1 MRVPVLFATN
11 DKYVPYCRVS
21 IASMLEHA
29 SPENEYII
37 YIFHKGLSR
46 DSMEALTAF
55 ARENVR
61 VEPREVGKYLHS
73 AMREVKWYTQE
84 TYYRLMAA
92 NVLPEEDKIVYLD
105 CDIVV
110 LEDVAHLFAVDM
122 GDALLGA
129 VPTDPPSAQRM
140 GEILGVPIGMV
151 FNAGVL
157 LCNLAEWRKIDL
169 YSRSMEA
176 LERFKDKLRYQD
188 QDALSIVC
196 GERIIAI
203 DPRWNNTTCPPNRAG
218 VMERGICHMFSS
230 LKPWNSAGDSNYAL
244 YYAWAKRVGVLP
256 PAQTPRP
263 FRPGERW
270 ARRRL
275 GRLRPAI
282 LRGLALRAGGAAY
295 SLATA
300 CVPGHRPFLRCV
312 RFCVTARCPGK
323 CAHCEQ
329 LCPERAALPEIDK
342 EQLLSD
348 LRRLFAAT
356 RFVRELRLTGGEPLA
371 RADIADIV
379 RFALRSGHVQTV
391 SIETP
396 GFARPSR
403 ELRALLEDG
412 LVRLC
417 THNAPAPEIISFR
430 EQDRVDTW
438 PWADFGPLE
447 RRDCTDDELYWQV
460 RACGADDWYYLDG
473 RLWPCARMACAVAL
487 GRVPESACVFAD
499 LRGEKSR
506 LRTARALEKL
516 TQPRPMEACR
526 YCLRGTVDFRAVPPE
541 V

>member
-11 DKYVPYCRVS
+11 DKYVPYCRVA
-21 IASMLEHA
+21 IASMLEHI
-29 SPENEYII
+29 SPENEYVV
-37 YIFHKGLSR
+37 YIFHKGLSQ
-46 DSMEALTAF
+46 DSTDALTAF

-61 VEPREVGKYLHS
+61 VELINVEARQHA
-73 AMREVKWYTQE
+73 AMYEEKWYTRE
-84 TYYRLMAA
+84 IYYRLMAA
-92 NVLPEEDKIVYLD
+92 DVLPDEDKIVYLD
-105 CDIVV
+105 SDIVV
-110 LEDVAHLFAVDM
+110 LEDIAHLYAVDM
-122 GDALLGA
+122 GDALLGTVLA
-129 VPTDPPSAQRM
+129 DRSSDRRM
-140 GEILGVPIGMV
+140 SEVLGVPIGAT
-151 FNAGVL
+151 FNSGVL
-157 LCNLAEWRKIDL
+157 LCNLAEWRKVDVF
-169 YSRSMEA
+169 RRCMEA
-176 LERFKDKLRYQD
+176 LERFQDKLRYPD

-196 GERIIAI
+196 GERTIGF
-203 DPRWNNTTCPPNRAG
+203 DPRWNNTTCPPNRVG
-218 VMERGICHMFSS
+218 VLQRGICHMYSA
-230 LKPWNSAGDSNYAL
+230 LKPWNAAGDSNYAL

-282 LRGLALRAGGAAY
+282 VRGLALRAGGAAY
-295 SLATA
+295 SLASA
-300 CVPGHRPFLRCV
+300 CVPGRRPSFRCV

-329 LCPERAALPEIDK
+329 LCPERAALPELDK
-342 EQLLSD
+342 KQLLSD

-356 RFVRELRLTGGEPLA
+356 RSIRELRLTGGEPLA
-371 RADIADIV
+371 RADIAEIA
-379 RFALRSGHVQTV
+379 RFALESGHVQTV
-391 SIETP
+391 SIESP
-396 GFARPSR
+396 GFARPSG
-403 ELRALLEDG
+403 ELRALLEG
-412 LVRLC
+412 GRVRLC
-417 THNAPAPEIISFR
+417 LHNGPTPEALSFSA
-430 EQDRVDTW
+430 QDRIDSW

-447 RRDCTDDELYWQV
+447 RRDCTDEQLYWQV

>member
-29 SPENEYII
+29 SPENEYAV
-37 YIFHKGLSR
+37 YIFHKGLSQASV
-46 DSMEALTAF
+46 DELTAF

-61 VEPREVGKYLHS
+61 VELINVEARLHA
-73 AMREVKWYTQE
+73 AMYEEKWYTRE
-84 TYYRLMAA
+84 IYYRLMAA
-92 NVLPEEDKIVYLD
+92 DVLPEEDKIVYLD
-105 CDIVV
+105 SDIVV
-110 LEDVAHLFAVDM
+110 LEDVAHLYAVDM
-122 GDALLGA
+122 GNALLGA
-129 VPTDPPSAQRM
+129 ILADRRSDQRM
-140 GEILGVPIGMV
+140 SEALGVPIGAT
-151 FNAGVL
+151 FNSGIL
-157 LCNLAEWRKIDL
+157 LLNLAEWRKADVF
-169 YSRSMEA
+169 RRCMEA
-176 LERFKDKLRYQD
+176 LERFKDKLRYPD

-196 GERIIAI
+196 GERTIGL
-203 DPRWNNTTCPPNRAG
+203 DPRWNNTSCPPNRVG
-218 VMERGICHMFSS
+218 VLRRGICHMYSE
-230 LKPWNSAGDSNYAL
+230 LKPWNAAGDSNYAL

-256 PAQTPRP
+256 PAQAPRP

-270 ARRRL
+270 ARRRF

-282 LRGLALRAGGAAY
+282 VRGLVLRAGGAAY

-300 CVPGHRPFLRCV
+300 CMPGHRRSFRCV
-312 RFCVTARCPGK
+312 RVCVTARCPGK

-329 LCPERAALPEIDK
+329 LCPERAALPELDK
-342 EQLLSD
+342 KQLLDD

-356 RFVRELRLTGGEPLA
+356 R
-371 RADIADIV
+371 
-379 RFALRSGHVQTV
+379 GHVQTV
-391 SIETP
+391 SIESP
-396 GFARPSR
+396 GFAQPSG
-403 ELRALLEDG
+403 ELRALLAGER
-412 LVRLC
+412 VRLC
-417 THNAPAPEIISFR
+417 THDGPTPDILSFHA
-430 EQDRVDTW
+430 QDRIDSW

>member
-122 GDALLGA
+122 GAALLGA

-230 LKPWNSAGDSNYAL
+230 LKPWNAAGDSNYAL
-244 YYAWAKRVGVLP
+244 YYAWARRVGVLP
-256 PAQTPRP
+256 ALPPRRALGAPSPRP
-263 FRPGERW
+263 PAPRRCARP
-270 ARRRL
+270 
-275 GRLRPAI
+275 
-282 LRGLALRAGGAAY
+282 
-295 SLATA
+295 
-300 CVPGHRPFLRCV
+300 
-312 RFCVTARCPGK
+312 
-323 CAHCEQ
+323 
-329 LCPERAALPEIDK
+329 
-342 EQLLSD
+342 
-348 LRRLFAAT
+348 
-356 RFVRELRLTGGEPLA
+356 
-371 RADIADIV
+371 
-379 RFALRSGHVQTV
+379 RFARGRRGVQPRHRLCAGAQAL
-391 SIETP
+391 S
-396 GFARPSR
+396 A
-403 ELRALLEDG
+403 LRALLRHRA
-412 LVRLC
+412 LPR
-417 THNAPAPEIISFR
+417 
-430 EQDRVDTW
+430 
-438 PWADFGPLE
+438 
-447 RRDCTDDELYWQV
+447 QV
-460 RACGADDWYYLDG
+460 R
-473 RLWPCARMACAVAL
+473 P
-487 GRVPESACVFAD
+487 
-499 LRGEKSR
+499 
-506 LRTARALEKL
+506 LRTALPRAR
-516 TQPRPMEACR
+516 RPA
-526 YCLRGTVDFRAVPPE
+526 GA
-541 V
+541 

>member
-1 MRVPVLFATN
+1 
-11 DKYVPYCRVS
+11 
-21 IASMLEHA
+21 MLEHA

-92 NVLPEEDKIVYLD
+92 DVLPEEDKIVYLD

-230 LKPWNSAGDSNYAL
+230 LKPWNAASDSNYAL
-244 YYAWAKRVGVLP
+244 YYAWARRVGVLP
-256 PAQTPRP
+256 PAQAPRP
-263 FRPGERW
+263 YRPGERW

-275 GRLRPAI
+275 GRLRPAV
-282 LRGLALRAGGAAY
+282 LRGLALRVGGAAY

-329 LCPERAALPEIDK
+329 LCPERAALPEPDK

-371 RADIADIV
+371 RADIAEIA
-379 RFALRSGHVQTV
+379 RFALESGHVQTV
-391 SIETP
+391 SIESP
-396 GFARPSR
+396 GFAQPSG
-403 ELRALLEDG
+403 ELRALLAGER
-412 LVRLC
+412 VRLC
-417 THNAPAPEIISFR
+417 THDGPTPDILSFHA
-430 EQDRVDTW
+430 QDRIDSW

-447 RRDCTDDELYWQV
+447 RRDCTDDELYWLV
-460 RACGADDWYYLDG
+460 RACGANDWYYLDG
-473 RLWPCARMACAVAL
+473 RLYPCARIACAVAL
-487 GRVPESACVFAD
+487 GALREGDCAFAEVRRARGRRQVARD
-499 LRGEKSR
+499 LER
-506 LRTARALEKL
+506 L

-526 YCLRGTVDFRAVPPE
+526 YCLRGTAAFTAVACE
-541 V
+541 ARTKLRQEGE

>member
-1 MRVPVLFATN
+1 MRVPVLFSTN
-11 DKYVPYCRVS
+11 DKYVPYCRVA
-21 IASMLEHA
+21 IASMLEHI
-29 SPENEYII
+29 SPENEYVV
-37 YIFHKGLSR
+37 YIFHKGLSQ
-46 DSMEALTAF
+46 DSTDVLTAF

-61 VEPREVGKYLHS
+61 VELINVEARQHA
-73 AMREVKWYTQE
+73 AMYEEKWYTRE
-84 TYYRLMAA
+84 IYYRLMAA
-92 NVLPEEDKIVYLD
+92 DVLPDEDKIVYLD
-105 CDIVV
+105 SDIVV
-110 LEDVAHLFAVDM
+110 LEDIAHLYAVDM
-122 GDALLGA
+122 GDALLGTVLA
-129 VPTDPPSAQRM
+129 DRSSDRRM
-140 GEILGVPIGMV
+140 SEVLGVPIGAT
-151 FNAGVL
+151 FNSGVL
-157 LCNLAEWRKIDL
+157 LCNLAEWRKVDVF
-169 YSRSMEA
+169 RRCMEA
-176 LERFKDKLRYQD
+176 LERFQDKLRYPD

-196 GERIIAI
+196 GERTIGL
-203 DPRWNNTTCPPNRAG
+203 DPRWNNTTCPPNRVG
-218 VMERGICHMFSS
+218 VLQRGICHMYSA
-230 LKPWNSAGDSNYAL
+230 LKPWNAAGDSNYAL

-256 PAQTPRP
+256 PAQAPRP

-282 LRGLALRAGGAAY
+282 VRGLALRAGGAAY
-295 SLATA
+295 SLASA
-300 CVPGHRPFLRCV
+300 YVPGRRPSFRCV

-329 LCPERAALPEIDK
+329 LCPERAALPELDK
-342 EQLLSD
+342 KQLLSD

-356 RFVRELRLTGGEPLA
+356 RFIRELRLTGGEPLA
-371 RADIADIV
+371 RADIAEIA
-379 RFALRSGHVQTV
+379 RFALESGHVQTV
-391 SIETP
+391 SIESP
-396 GFARPSR
+396 GFARPSG
-403 ELRALLEDG
+403 ELRALLEG
-412 LVRLC
+412 GRVRLC
-417 THNAPAPEIISFR
+417 LHNGPTPEALSFSA
-430 EQDRVDTW
+430 QDRIDSW

-447 RRDCTDDELYWQV
+447 RRDCTDEQLYWQV

>member
-1 MRVPVLFATN
+1 MRVPVLFSTN
-11 DKYVPYCRVS
+11 DKYVPYCRVA
-21 IASMLEHA
+21 IASMLEHI
-29 SPENEYII
+29 SPENEYVV
-37 YIFHKGLSR
+37 YIFHKGLSQ
-46 DSMEALTAF
+46 DSTDVLTAF

-61 VEPREVGKYLHS
+61 VELINVEARQHA
-73 AMREVKWYTQE
+73 AMYEEKWYTRE
-84 TYYRLMAA
+84 IYYRLMAA
-92 NVLPEEDKIVYLD
+92 DVLPDEDKIVYLD
-105 CDIVV
+105 SDIVV
-110 LEDVAHLFAVDM
+110 LEDIAHLYAVDM
-122 GDALLGA
+122 GDALLGTVLA
-129 VPTDPPSAQRM
+129 DRSSDRRM
-140 GEILGVPIGMV
+140 SEVLGVPIGAT
-151 FNAGVL
+151 FNSGVL
-157 LCNLAEWRKIDL
+157 LCNLAEWRKADVF
-169 YSRSMEA
+169 RRCMEA
-176 LERFKDKLRYQD
+176 LERFQDKLRYPD

-196 GERIIAI
+196 GERTIGL
-203 DPRWNNTTCPPNRAG
+203 DPRWNNTTCPPNRVG
-218 VMERGICHMFSS
+218 VLQRGICHMYSA
-230 LKPWNSAGDSNYAL
+230 LKPWNAAGDSNYAL

-282 LRGLALRAGGAAY
+282 VRGLALRAGGAAY

-329 LCPERAALPEIDK
+329 LCPERAALPELDK

-396 GFARPSR
+396 GLARPSG

-417 THNAPAPEIISFR
+417 AHNAPAPEIISFR